1 MEDPVITLTE
11 DDVELVMDKVQDRG
25 EEVVCIAEAQR
36 EEIMAKLIEVHETLQ
51 QLWSQAVPQAT
62 MQ

>member
-1 MEDPVITLTE
+1 MLSSV
-11 DDVELVMDKVQDRG
+11 VDKVQDRG

-51 QLWSQAVPQAT
+51 QLQDSSSTTGHNAT
-62 MQ
+62 T